1 MSPHTDTVLR
11 AFPSRIAELGFSA
24 QLPPGWISH
33 PLPDEVP
40 DFSSPTTFF
49 PLAIVTAPHA
59 AMVFAFS
66 ARPAYEDGTL
76 FDWAQYLV
84 RENGLQV
91 RAMGVQGVGA
101 MQAFA
106 GEAVQDSDLGPMVV
120 RFAFC
125 EDGGRLLN
133 LTFTAPE
140 QLDPAVR
147 GFWFKM
153 IESFALE
160 TPKGMTAALQPAPE
174 PLRRE
179 PEPEPDMG
187 SQATEPVHTRKPSS
201 KSRRLAAIAASRGGS
216 EPPGDTPGEPPVFL
230 REDEREGFR
239 EPDEGSAP
247 SPEWRKEAAE
257 LEMIGEIEAAER
269 VILNN
274 VQHLGAYASV
284 AEMHRRR
291 AVRLRDEGD
300 TAGSQAAAKKAEHW
314 IYSYAAGATSG
325 GEGAALSLQRD
336 EFLEL
341 LKGLLPEE

>member
-1 MSPHTDTVLR
+1 MSSQPSTVSR
-11 AFPSRIAELGFSA
+11 AFPSRIADLGFTA
-24 QLPPGWISH
+24 ELPADWIAH
-33 PLPDEVP
+33 ALPDEAP
-40 DFSSPTTFF
+40 DFTNPTTFF

-76 FDWAQYLV
+76 FDWAQYLA
-84 RENGLQV
+84 RENGLHV
-91 RAMGVQGVGA
+91 RAMGIQSVGA

-106 GEAVQDSDLGPMVV
+106 GEAIEESDIGLMVV

-140 QLDPAVR
+140 QLDSAVR
-147 GFWFKM
+147 GFWFK
-153 IESFALE
+153 IVESFALE
-160 TPKGMTAALQPAPE
+160 TPKGMTVALQPAPE
-174 PLRRE
+174 PTKQE
-179 PEPEPDMG
+179 PEPEP
-187 SQATEPVHTRKPSS
+187 EPASAPPAAEPERKRKPSS
-201 KSRRLAAIAASRGGS
+201 KARRLAAMATMGNA
-216 EPPGDTPGEPPVFL
+216 TPL
-230 REDEREGFR
+230 
-239 EPDEGSAP
+239 PDEVPAWWEETIALEMNGAVD
-247 SPEWRKEAAE
+247 AAE
-257 LEMIGEIEAAER
+257 KA
-269 VILNN
+269 ILDSVN
-274 VQHLGAYASV
+274 HLGAYASV
-284 AEMHRRR
+284 AEMYRLR

-300 TAGSQAAAKKAEHW
+300 IAGSQAAAKKSKEW